1 MLTYL
6 RERRGWALA
15 VNPDGSERFNLIVP
29 TGPLD
34 PDAQALA
41 DRLVA
46 DNQPRA
52 TTKRRLAPRKSP

>member
-1 MLTYL
+1 MSRAAADALMSIFGL
-6 RERRGWALA
+6 RP
-15 VNPDGSERFNLIVP
+15 V
-29 TGPLD
+29 D

-52 TTKRRLAPRKSP
+52 TTTRRLAPRKRP

>member
-1 MLTYL
+1 VTRAAADALMAIFGL
-6 RERRGWALA
+6 RP
-15 VNPDGSERFNLIVP
+15 V
-29 TGPLD
+29 D

-52 TTKRRLAPRKSP
+52 TTKRRLARRKRP